1 VLTPSQ
7 KAAPHIAPHGRIIL
21 FSTTQTAATTV
32 TPNYLA
38 YCASKGAIEQLVRV
52 LSKDL
57 ARKGIMVNAVSP
69 GPTAT
74 DLFMTG
80 KPEGVI
86 KMISSLNPQGRLG
99 KPEEIAETVNFL
111 ASPAS
116 SWVTGQ
122 VIRVNGGMA

>member
-1 VLTPSQ
+1 M
-7 KAAPHIAPHGRIIL
+7 
-21 FSTTQTAATTV
+21 
-32 TPNYLA
+32 
-38 YCASKGAIEQLVRV
+38 RV